1 MTPSADELAQRIGAR
16 LGALAWCATVGLV
29 RIAIVGLRMTFVV
42 TLLAAIWHAIVPGMA
57 FGAWAVIFVA
67 VYLVDKPLR
76 CASRAIRRTI
86 RRIACVGRARW
97 MRRVR
102 GNVAN

>member
-1 MTPSADELAQRIGAR
+1 MRSSITGRMTPSADELAQRIGAR

-29 RIAIVGLRMTFVV
+29 RIAIVG
-42 TLLAAIWHAIVPGMA
+42 
-57 FGAWAVIFVA
+57 